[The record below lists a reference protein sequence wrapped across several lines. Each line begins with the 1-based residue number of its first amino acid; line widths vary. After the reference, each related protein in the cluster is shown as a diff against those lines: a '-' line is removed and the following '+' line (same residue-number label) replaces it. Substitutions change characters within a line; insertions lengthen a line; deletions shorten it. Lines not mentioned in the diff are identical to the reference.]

1 MMGIIIRK
9 AIIVVTAVQ
18 IVCCLSGCSSP
29 ARGGTV
35 QDLGTT
41 IGSAVEVVYPETISV
56 EGFGLV
62 GGLMG
67 TGSMECPPQIRSY
80 LTQYIIAQLPA
91 DTMSK
96 AESLIN
102 STDTAVVFVEAVI
115 PIQDA
120 KSQYFD
126 VRVTALPGTQT
137 TSLKG
142 GWLYRSELK
151 IAGSFGIATDILAD
165 AEGPVFIDQTG
176 TSDVDQRTG
185 YILAGGKNLTEQD
198 VRLVLKKPDF
208 KLANA
213 IRNRLNER
221 FGRDIA
227 RAVSSGRIELKIPN
241 IYREHRKRFI
251 SLVRAMY
258 LTETPEM
265 TLERINHYAKEL
277 ARTPENEES
286 EIALEAI
293 GNQCLVELAALLK
306 ASDEHVRLRAARCV
320 LNLGSNTGLQTLRQI
335 ALDRDSVYRI
345 EALEAITTAARPD
358 EASSVARKLLNDD
371 DFEICLA
378 AYEQLRKLDDV
389 SITREAINRNFYM
402 EQVVRSEQ
410 KVIFAFRSGQPRIV
424 LFGAP
429 IYCNRGIFIK
439 SPDGEVT
446 IDAPLGNKNVSI
458 IRTHPKRPSVIA
470 QVESSF
476 ELGDIIR
483 KLCMEPA
490 IEGEKS
496 RGGLGV
502 SYADMIALLKQ
513 MCDKGAINAEFR
525 TGPMP
530 KIGINIKK

>member
-1 MMGIIIRK
+1 MGIIIRK
-9 AIIVVTAVQ
+9 AIFVVTMLQ
-18 IVCCLSGCSSP
+18 IVCCISGCSSR

-35 QDLGTT
+35 RDLGTT
-41 IGSAVEVVYPETISV
+41 IGSVVDVVYPESITV
-56 EGFGLV
+56 EGIGLV
-62 GGLMG
+62 GGLRG
-67 TGSMECPPQIRSY
+67 TGSQECPPQIRSY
-80 LTQYIIAQLPA
+80 LTQYIISQLPA

-102 STDTAVVFVEAVI
+102 STDTAVVLVETVI

-120 KSQYFD
+120 KSRYFD

-137 TSLKG
+137 TSLKS

-151 IAGSFGIATDILAD
+151 ITGSFGIATDILAD

-176 TSDVDQRTG
+176 TSGIDQRTG

-198 VRLVLKKPDF
+198 IRLVFEKPDF
-208 KLANA
+208 KLANI

-227 RAVSSGRIELKIPN
+227 KAVSSGRIELKIPD
-241 IYREHRKRFI
+241 IYRGHRKRFI

-258 LTETPEM
+258 LTETPEI
-265 TLERINHYAKEL
+265 TLKRINHYAEEL
-277 ARTPENEES
+277 ARTPEKEEG

-293 GNQCLVELAALLK
+293 GNQSLVELAALLK
-306 ASDEHVRLRAARCV
+306 ASDEHVRLRAARCII
-320 LNLGSNTGLQTLRQI
+320 NLGSNAGLPTLRQI
-335 ALDRDSVYRI
+335 ALDRDSVYRL
-345 EALEAITTAARPD
+345 EALEAIITVARAD
-358 EASSVARKLLNDD
+358 EAASVARKLLNDD

-389 SITREAINRNFYM
+389 SINREAIGRNFYL

-410 KVIFAFRSGQPRIV
+410 KVIYAFRSGQPRIV

-439 SPDGEVT
+439 SPDGDIT
-446 IDAPLGNKNVSI
+446 IDVPLDSTNVSI
-458 IRTHPKRPSVIA
+458 IRTLPKRPGVIA
-470 QVESSF
+470 QVECSF

-513 MCDKGAINAEFR
+513 MCDKGAVNAEFR
-525 TGPMP
+525 AGPMP